1 MREMRQ
7 TRARKKIGKE
17 LLKMEQDFLSK
28 ILKMDLTL
36 LTTRMKLHRT
46 TLRLNEKTGTSGSWA
61 WLKKNKGFQKIGLTS
76 QRMEP
81 KTQKMEMACRYQN
94 MTFPLRTQKTEL
106 TKRQNKPTVLMTRP
120 ALWVIKQFQ
129 LSLRKTLLKKRTLG
143 KLQSSLLSS
152 SFESP
157 LEKGP

>member
-7 TRARKKIGKE
+7 TRARKKMGKE

-61 WLKKNKGFQKIGLTS
+61 SLKKNKGFQKIGLAS

-81 KTQKMEMACRYQN
+81 KTQKMKMACRY
-94 MTFPLRTQKTEL
+94 
-106 TKRQNKPTVLMTRP
+106 
-120 ALWVIKQFQ
+120 
-129 LSLRKTLLKKRTLG
+129 
-143 KLQSSLLSS
+143 
-152 SFESP
+152 
-157 LEKGP
+157 